1 MALAKLRPAE
11 VIPERVSILA
21 PVCNEAEGIESFV
34 VELVEVVY
42 RYLPA
47 GSEILI
53 QEGGSTD
60 GTKEILRELNER
72 LPFVQ
77 IEYSPTKEGFA
88 AAARKLFKRAK
99 NPIVFFVDSDGQ
111 CVIPEFWKLVSH
123 IRDYDWVIS
132 RKNIRRD
139 PLLRRVLSRT
149 FNLIARNLFRFEY
162 RDINYGFRVCR
173 REHVLRSLDGARH
186 MPTLLNAEL
195 LIRAHLANDRIKEIS
210 VHHRPRLYG
219 VSNGIHPSTI
229 AAETF
234 KAFKGLWSLKR
245 GAGRPTV
252 APRVEP
258 DASKVRSADELAGD
272 DVRRQ
277 KTASR

>member
-1 MALAKLRPAE
+1 MALAKLRPVE

-42 RYLPA
+42 RYLPE

-72 LPFVQ
+72 MPFVQ
-77 IEYSPTKEGFA
+77 IEYSPNKEGFA
-88 AAARKLFKRAK
+88 AAARKLFKRSK
-99 NPIVFFVDSDGQ
+99 NPIIFFVDSDGQ

-123 IRDYDWVIS
+123 ISDYDWVIS
-132 RKNIRRD
+132 RKNVRRD
-139 PLLRRVLSRT
+139 PLQRRILSRT
-149 FNLIARNLFRFEY
+149 FNLIARHLFGFEY

-173 REHVLRSLDGARH
+173 REQLLRSLDATQY

-195 LIRAHLANDRIKEIS
+195 LIRAHIASDRIKEIP

-219 VSNGIHPSTI
+219 VSSGIHPSTI

-245 GAGRPTV
+245 EAQRRP
-252 APRVEP
+252 AQAAKI
-258 DASKVRSADELAGD
+258 DASSSKSRAEEVVTDRA
-272 DVRRQ
+272 RRRE
-277 KTASR
+277 TASG